1 MDSTAAKKPSVIVLC
16 TGNSARSHLGE
27 ALLRRGGGDKIDVY
41 SAGSHPSGKINPL
54 AIQVMKE
61 EGYDMEAHG
70 HRSKPL
76 SEFEDASIDV
86 LITVCG
92 NADQACP
99 IFKTQK
105 ARYHWGFD
113 DPSYIEGTEEEK
125 LIAFRRFLNCSFLC
139 LIQYVLLYSL
149 HCSIKDSGPYEAFV

>member
-1 MDSTAAKKPSVIVLC
+1 MSSSEPSTTVPSVIVLC

-27 ALLRRGGGDKIDVY
+27 ALLRRAGNGLIKVY
-41 SAGSHPSGKINPL
+41 SAGSHPSGKINPF
-54 AIQVMKE
+54 AIAAMAE
-61 EGYDMEAHG
+61 EGYDMEAEG
-70 HRSKPL
+70 HYSKHL
-76 SEFEDASIDV
+76 SEFDNTPIDV

-113 DPSYIEGTEEEK
+113 DPSHVEGSDADK
-125 LIAFRRFLNCSFLC
+125 LNAFRRWLLSATLLFLA
-139 LIQYVLLYSL
+139 YS
-149 HCSIKDSGPYEAFV
+149 